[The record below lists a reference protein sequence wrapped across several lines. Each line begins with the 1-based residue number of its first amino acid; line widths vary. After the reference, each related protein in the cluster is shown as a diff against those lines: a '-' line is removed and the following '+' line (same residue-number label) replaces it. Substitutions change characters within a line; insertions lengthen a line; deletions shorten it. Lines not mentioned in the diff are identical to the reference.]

1 MVFNLTYNPE
11 GKEYISN
18 NSLPSDSKTGEDK
31 YGLTDQQY
39 ELLKD
44 VVIEIIEKDNNDYNV
59 NAVMKYVTGIRDYIK
74 DNEIIKEAAVNGE
87 EDAFSHVY
95 FDVVK
100 SEEVKQLVN
109 KEEIPDELVENE
121 ETLKRVFGLFE
132 KEVYDYLATSA

>member
-59 NAVMKYVTGIRDYIK
+59 NAVMKCVTGIRDHIK
-74 DNEIIKEAAVNGE
+74 ENEIIKEAAVNGE
-87 EDAFSHVY
+87 KDAFSHVY
-95 FDVVK
+95 FDVIK
-100 SEEVKQLVN
+100 NEEAKQLV
-109 KEEIPDELVENE
+109 KKDEIPDDLVKNE
-121 ETLKRVFGLFE
+121 RTLKRVFGIFE
-132 KEVYDYLATSA
+132 KEVYDYFATSA

>member
-39 ELLKD
+39 EL
-44 VVIEIIEKDNNDYNV
+44 
-59 NAVMKYVTGIRDYIK
+59 
-74 DNEIIKEAAVNGE
+74 
-87 EDAFSHVY
+87 
-95 FDVVK
+95 
-100 SEEVKQLVN
+100 
-109 KEEIPDELVENE
+109 VENE